1 MADVSKF
8 TTSINKQP
16 CMARPILIDLN
27 PDEHNEGLRY
37 YPFMVNLDRCNGIC
51 STFNDLSNRICVPN
65 KTEDLN

>member
-1 MADVSKF
+1 
-8 TTSINKQP
+8 
-16 CMARPILIDLN
+16 MARPILIDLN